1 MSKEVESSWSGLNY
15 YEKLNLLAQLGLPAS
30 DAWLDWANLS
40 DDAKETITKAL
51 SQPSPL
57 NRTLVERHGPV
68 ELWED
73 MDTKKRSII
82 SPEGEEEYSDER
94 WDELTGKY
102 VKGGGTMI
110 EKHSS
115 SPKGG
120 SNDNFSKWWD
130 ETDAEYKRSAIKLI
144 WGEWLVE
151 SAYELPSD
159 EFAKKYPNEWKDL
172 KKAWEEG
179 EWGGGKSNPGNP
191 TRGTGLERHSQHS
204 LYEVCGRLKGIP
216 ASTELECVEVDANN
230 IKEAEQKGRNIL
242 ADRLG
247 GDVVVKAS
255 KVEKE
260 HSNPGSK
267 SPVSAAIK
275 EARDTAIRLAKQ
287 GKSGKIAEALH
298 KIADKWEPK
307 GGPTYD
313 HLVREAIKVTGLE
326 KFDSTARAELA
337 PGAPVGV
344 ILSKEEKKLGKEYAQ
359 KLERCITHLK
369 GKKGIISPIAIC
381 RSSLK
386 KTYGLPVKSETK
398 SEER

>member
-1 MSKEVESSWSGLNY
+1 M
-15 YEKLNLLAQLGLPAS
+15 
-30 DAWLDWANLS
+30 
-40 DDAKETITKAL
+40 
-51 SQPSPL
+51 
-57 NRTLVERHGPV
+57 
-68 ELWED
+68 
-73 MDTKKRSII
+73 KR
-82 SPEGEEEYSDER
+82 
-94 WDELTGKY
+94 
-102 VKGGGTMI
+102 
-110 EKHSS
+110 
-115 SPKGG
+115 
-120 SNDNFSKWWD
+120 
-130 ETDAEYKRSAIKLI
+130 
-144 WGEWLVE
+144 
-151 SAYELPSD
+151 
-159 EFAKKYPNEWKDL
+159 
-172 KKAWEEG
+172 
-179 EWGGGKSNPGNP
+179 
-191 TRGTGLERHSQHS
+191 
-204 LYEVCGRLKGIP
+204 IP
-216 ASTELECVEVDANN
+216 
-230 IKEAEQKGRNIL
+230 
-242 ADRLG
+242 
-247 GDVVVKAS
+247 
-255 KVEKE
+255 
-260 HSNPGSK
+260 

-398 SEER
+398 SEEK